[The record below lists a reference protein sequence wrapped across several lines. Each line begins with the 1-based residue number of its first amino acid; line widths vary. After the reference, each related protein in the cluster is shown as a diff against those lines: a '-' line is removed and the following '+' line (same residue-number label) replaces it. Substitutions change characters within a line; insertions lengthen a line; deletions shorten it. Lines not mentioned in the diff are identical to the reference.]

1 MNEIYTEFFGLAER
15 PFSLLPDPD
24 FLFWSPEHKHA
35 ATMLE
40 YGLFSRAPITL
51 ITGEVGAGKTTLL
64 RHLMA
69 TISEDVTIALVS
81 NARGSRDDVIR
92 WIMLSLGQRVEAGED
107 YVLIYDRFQQLL
119 IQEYAAGRRVV
130 VVIDEA
136 QNLDAGVL
144 EELRM
149 ITNINADKDE
159 LVQLILMGQPELRD
173 LIARPELRQFAQRV
187 SSGFHL
193 GPIPADCA
201 QPYVTHRLR
210 VAGATR
216 EIFTPEAAQK
226 LHAHCGGL
234 PRLMNQLADLG
245 MVYAYSARS
254 EIVTGEIIDRVI
266 EDNVFYLPVETQRA
280 KPRVIAPA
288 PISAASAGHADL
300 APGPSLPEPAPA
312 FLHRGGR

>member
-24 FLFWSPEHKHA
+24 FIFWSPEHKHA
-35 ATMLE
+35 VTMLE

-64 RHLMA
+64 RYLMA
-69 TISEDVTIALVS
+69 SISDEVTMALVS
-81 NARGSRDDVIR
+81 NARGGREDVIR
-92 WIMLSLGQRVEAGED
+92 WIMLSLGQRIEPGED
-107 YVLIYDRFQQLL
+107 YVLIYDRFQQFL
-119 IQEYAAGRRVV
+119 ISEYAAGRRVV

-173 LIARPELRQFAQRV
+173 LISKPELRQFAQRV

-193 GPIPADCA
+193 GPMPADCA
-201 QPYVTHRLR
+201 QAYVDHRLS

-216 EIFTPEAAQK
+216 QIFTPEASQK
-226 LHAHCGGL
+226 VHAYCGGI

-254 EIVTGEIIDRVI
+254 EEVTAEIIDKVI
-266 EDNVFYLPVETQRA
+266 EDNVFYLPVESQRQRMQA
-280 KPRVIAPA
+280 VTGGRED
-288 PISAASAGHADL
+288 DL
-300 APGPSLPEPAPA
+300 AA
-312 FLHRGGR
+312 RGRT

>member
-1 MNEIYTEFFGLAER
+1 MDDIYTDFFGLAER
-15 PFSLLPDPD
+15 PFSLLPDPE
-24 FLFWSPEHKHA
+24 FIFWSPEHRHA

-69 TISEDVTIALVS
+69 TLPAEVTMALVS
-81 NARGSRDDVIR
+81 NARGSREDLIR
-92 WIMLSLGQRVEAGED
+92 WIMLALGQRIEPGED
-107 YVLIYDRFQQLL
+107 YVLIYDRFQQFL
-119 IQEYAAGRRVV
+119 IAEYAAGRRVV

-159 LVQLILMGQPELRD
+159 LVQLILMGQPELREM
-173 LIARPELRQFAQRV
+173 IARPELRQFAQRV

-193 GPIPADCA
+193 GPMPADCA
-201 QPYVTHRLR
+201 QPYIAHRLS

-216 EIFTPEAAQK
+216 EIFTADAAQK
-226 LHAHCGGL
+226 VHAHCGGI

-245 MVYAYSARS
+245 MVYAYSARA
-254 EIVTGEIIDRVI
+254 ETVTADIIDRVI
-266 EDNVFYLPVETQRA
+266 DDNVFYLPVESQRTR
-280 KPRVIAPA
+280 PRAV
-288 PISAASAGHADL
+288 SRVDADEQIPL
-300 APGPSLPEPAPA
+300 
-312 FLHRGGR
+312 GGR

>member
-1 MNEIYTEFFGLAER
+1 MDDIYTGFFGLAER

-24 FLFWSPEHKHA
+24 FIFWSPEHRHA

-64 RHLMA
+64 RHLM
-69 TISEDVTIALVS
+69 TTLSDHVTIGLVS
-81 NARGSRDDVIR
+81 NARGGRDDMIR
-92 WIMLSLGQRVEAGED
+92 WIMLSLGQRIEPGED
-107 YVLIYDRFQQLL
+107 YVLIYDRFQQFL
-119 IQEYAAGRRVV
+119 ISEYAAGRRVV

-136 QNLDAGVL
+136 QNLETGVL

-187 SSGFHL
+187 SAGFHL
-193 GPIPADCA
+193 GPLPDDCA
-201 QPYVTHRLR
+201 RPYIEHRLE
-210 VAGATR
+210 VAGAR
-216 EIFTPEAAQK
+216 RQIFTAEAAQK
-226 LHAHCGGL
+226 VHGHCGGI

-245 MVYAYSARS
+245 LVYAYSARS
-254 EIVTGEIIDRVI
+254 ELVTGEIIDKVI
-266 EDNVFYLPVETQRA
+266 EDNVFYLPVETQRESPQQV
-280 KPRVIAPA
+280 PR
-288 PISAASAGHADL
+288 AGAT
-300 APGPSLPEPAPA
+300 PGQ
-312 FLHRGGR
+312 GGRDA

>member
-1 MNEIYTEFFGLAER
+1 MDEIYTDFFGLKER
-15 PFSLLPDPD
+15 PFSLLPDPE
-24 FLFWSPEHKHA
+24 FLYWSPEHKHA

-69 TISEDVTIALVS
+69 TITENVTIALVS
-81 NARGSRDDVIR
+81 NARGSREDLIR
-92 WIMLSLGQRVEAGED
+92 WIMLALGERVAAGED
-107 YVLIYDRFQQLL
+107 YVLIYDRFQQFL
-119 IQEYAAGRRVV
+119 ISEYAAGRRVV

-173 LIARPELRQFAQRV
+173 LIAQPQLRQFAQRV
-187 SSGFHL
+187 GAGFHL
-193 GPIPADCA
+193 GPIGADCA
-201 QPYVTHRLR
+201 QPYVTHRLE
-210 VAGATR
+210 VAGAKHA
-216 EIFTPEAAQK
+216 IFTPEAAQK
-226 LHAHCGGL
+226 VHAYTGGI
-234 PRLMNQLADLG
+234 PRLMNQLCDLG

-254 EIVTGEIIDRVI
+254 DQVTGEIIDKVI
-266 EDNVFYLPVETQRA
+266 EDNVFYLPVEVQG
-280 KPRVIAPA
+280 KPRVVAPA
-288 PISAASAGHADL
+288 SGFRSGRAAAA
-300 APGPSLPEPAPA
+300 AAVQ
-312 FLHRGGR
+312 GGA